1 MKKSLTLLSLVCL
14 FAMGAAALAAD
25 VHIIVAH
32 GATEDHSSQVGWLKF
47 KEVIET
53 ESNGAMEVEIFPN
66 QQLGGDREV
75 VEGCQLGNV
84 QVGHSS
90 GSPIAGFASEFYVLD
105 APFIFPTREAAYAAL
120 DGAPGQMLLDAMEKI
135 NLKGLGYIE
144 NGFRQ
149 LTANK
154 KVLKPEDL
162 AGIKLRVMENK
173 IQMATWRTLGAN
185 PTPVAFGELFTALQ
199 QKTVDAQENPFELI
213 YTNKFYEVQ
222 NYVMTTNHIYTPMP
236 IFMNLEFYNDLTPE
250 QQAIIM
256 KAARESIDLQRT
268 VAQANEQKSIDAIK
282 DSIEIV
288 ELTPEQR
295 KLFQD
300 KMAPVYDMV
309 RQEVK
314 NDKIMDAFLK

>member
-1 MKKSLTLLSLVCL
+1 MKKSALLAVVCL
-14 FAMGAAALAAD
+14 FALGCAAYAAD
-25 VHIIVAH
+25 VHITVAH
-32 GATEDHSSQVGWLKF
+32 GATEDHSSHEGWLKF
-47 KEVIET
+47 KEIIEA

-105 APFIFPTREAAYAAL
+105 APFLFSTREEAYATL
-120 DGAPGQMLLDAMEKI
+120 DGEPGKMLLAAMEKI
-135 NLKGLGYIE
+135 NLKGLGYTE

-154 KVLKPEDL
+154 KILKPEDL

-185 PTPVAFGELFTALQ
+185 PTPVSFGELFTALQ
-199 QKTVDAQENPFELI
+199 QRTVDAQENPFELI
-213 YTNKFYEVQ
+213 YTNKFFEVQ

-236 IFMNLEFYNDLTPE
+236 IFMNLEFYNELTPE
-250 QQAIIM
+250 QQAIVH
-256 KAARESIDLQRT
+256 KAAKESIDFQRG
-268 VAQANEQKSIDAIK
+268 VARANEEKAIEAIK
-282 DSIEIV
+282 GGIEIV
-288 ELTPEQR
+288 DLTPEQR
-295 KLFQD
+295 KLFRD
-300 KMAPVYDMV
+300 KMGPVYDMV
-309 RQEVK
+309 RAEVK
-314 NDKIMDAFLK
+314 NDQIMDAFLK